1 MSRYLL
7 KTQEAKGLNTLI
19 QKYGNKIPIST
30 EKIRGYFTILRHRNY
45 THYSQVDVLFE
56 GEIYCVV
63 NRKREWYCS
72 KITQEQFILFK
83 ISKIKLNRLIRKSIY
98 TSLRDYL
105 KYFSVELRHYSEI
118 TKISWK

>member
-1 MSRYLL
+1 MASYLI
-7 KTQEAKGLNTLI
+7 KTEEAKSLNSLI
-19 QKYGNKIPIST
+19 QKYGNKVPISND
-30 EKIRGYFTILRHRNY
+30 KVRGYFTILRHRNY
-45 THYSQVDVLFE
+45 THYSQVDVVFE
-56 GEIYCVV
+56 GEIYCVL

-72 KITQEQFILFK
+72 KITQEQFIGFK
-83 ISKIKLNRLIRKSIY
+83 ISKVKLNRLIRKSIY